1 MSVKKTM
8 KFEEAMARLEEI
20 VALLGDQATPLDQ
33 ALKLYGEASELSA
46 FCTAKLGEARLQLV
60 TVARRAEDGN
70 ETSEKG

>member
-8 KFEEAMARLEEI
+8 KFEEAMTRLEEI

-46 FCTAKLGEARLQLV
+46 FCTA
-60 TVARRAEDGN
+60 
-70 ETSEKG
+70 

>member
-46 FCTAKLGEARLQLV
+46 FCNAKLGEARLRLV
-60 TVARRAEDGN
+60 TVERPDGAD
-70 ETSEKG
+70 TP